1 MLHKT
6 WSTISPLHKK
16 RAYSPYFPQML
27 LWTLCDVTTGVNIG
41 TCSFHFLNDE
51 TNKLIRSNENQFV
64 KCLSLQRIY
73 KQLHDVCV
81 YIVRCLLNLKK
92 NNNNAICPSYLY
104 IFMLFGF
111 LWLSQYLARKK
122 SSTYQTTAYTCRRS
136 LGKIGQRIELPP
148 TFLGR

>member
-41 TCSFHFLNDE
+41 TCSFHFLNNDE

-92 NNNNAICPSYLY
+92 NNNNAMSQLSIY
-104 IFMLFGF
+104 IYVIWLFVAQSVF
-111 LWLSQYLARKK
+111 SEKEVIDLSNYSVYMQEKPR
-122 SSTYQTTAYTCRRS
+122 
-136 LGKIGQRIELPP
+136 
-148 TFLGR
+148 